1 MEDNHDP
8 FKIVLQRQFFEAIA
22 RAAAVKFASGCDDLP
37 TLSAKLDH
45 LFKNNLI
52 PLAVK
57 NRSKTVEQVKEWR
70 LVEKV
75 FEDETIAQ
83 ALMSVYLHFSS
94 KKGNTF
100 NGRTEETITLDE
112 LLEMLRRAKLIENQG
127 ADESEQFTVKDIV
140 CAVERY
146 YDPKDTL
153 ATKVSD

>member
-8 FKIVLQRQFFEAIA
+8 CKIVLQRQFFEAVA
-22 RAAAVKFASGCDDLP
+22 RAAAVKYASGFDNLP

-75 FEDETIAQ
+75 FEDEAMAQ
-83 ALMSVYLHFSS
+83 ALTSVYQHFSA
-94 KKGNTF
+94 KKGNTQG
-100 NGRTEETITLDE
+100 GRLEETITLDE
-112 LLEMLRRAKLIENQG
+112 LLDMLRRAKLIDNQ
-127 ADESEQFTVKDIV
+127 
-140 CAVERY
+140 
-146 YDPKDTL
+146 
-153 ATKVSD
+153 

>member
-75 FEDETIAQ
+75 FEDETIA
-83 ALMSVYLHFSS
+83 
-94 KKGNTF
+94 
-100 NGRTEETITLDE
+100 
-112 LLEMLRRAKLIENQG
+112 
-127 ADESEQFTVKDIV
+127 
-140 CAVERY
+140 
-146 YDPKDTL
+146 
-153 ATKVSD
+153 